1 LSHGRV
7 LHYRVCS
14 FAAPHPL
21 GQRTTEPYSCR
32 AEKENS
38 ENSWHE
44 LFLPSR
50 VPEPRMPSDEAVVV
64 VRPAEPTTAD
74 RLYSTFSLPPTQPRS
89 IAPSMG
95 RGQDFHFARKGREE
109 ILTFCVLQSSL
120 SLITFRYL
128 AHGPRNDPND
138 PEPPF
143 FSVRPSLTARGLVGG
158 VCGLLRA
165 ALCYVLRADEH
176 KCGATIGIPPSRGAD
191 EIAIFDVLQASSA
204 YSCCP

>member
-109 ILTFCVLQSSL
+109 ILTFAFCKVLSL
-120 SLITFRYL
+120 SSHFAIWHT
-128 AHGPRNDPND
+128 DPGTT
-138 PEPPF
+138 EPPF

-176 KCGATIGIPPSRGAD
+176 KCGATIGIPPSCGAD
-191 EIAIFDVLQASSA
+191 GTAIFDVLQASSA